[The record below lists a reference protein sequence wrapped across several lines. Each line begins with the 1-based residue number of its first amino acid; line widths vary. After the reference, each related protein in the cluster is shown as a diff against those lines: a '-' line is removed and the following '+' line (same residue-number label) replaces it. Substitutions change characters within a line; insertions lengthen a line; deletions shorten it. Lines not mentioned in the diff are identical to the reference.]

1 MATTNDG
8 YVQVAPDST
17 GKKVDVSELT
27 NLAGDVVE
35 RQRISQADPTFVNNL
50 TKTTSEGELYV
61 GGPVLEE
68 ILVNILI
75 ELRVHTAYLQEIA
88 GPRMNDDPNRM
99 RADAAMII

>member
-8 YVQVAPDST
+8 YVRVAPDST

-61 GGPVLEE
+61 GGPKLMDVLT
-68 ILVNILI
+68 NILI
-75 ELRVHTAYLQEIA
+75 ELRVMTTYLQEIA
-88 GPRMNDDPNRM
+88 GPRMKDDPDQL
-99 RADAAMII
+99 RADAAMIV